1 MKIIYIFQP
10 KYIFATHVIDM
21 RVNCSRAFVGS
32 RIPFCP
38 AHCCY
43 HYLIPA
49 AVDAD
54 DAIDADDNYRD
65 SVDDHADA
73 REEPV

>member
-43 HYLIPA
+43 HHLIPA
-49 AVDAD
+49 AV
-54 DAIDADDNYRD
+54 DADDNYRD

>member
-1 MKIIYIFQP
+1 MNIIYIFQP
-10 KYIFATHVIDM
+10 KYIFATHVIDT

-32 RIPFCP
+32 RILFCP
-38 AHCCY
+38 AHRCY

-49 AVDAD
+49 AV
-54 DAIDADDNYRD
+54 DADDNYRD